1 MTLMRIQYSS
11 IDDLQD
17 VVQAPHLDHDH
28 AGAGVL
34 HSNCCMQGPHLKMT
48 VLCQEKGDRNKGLA
62 VADFADVEEYVH
74 FRLHSSDFHHQDYC
88 CLHCFLHF
96 GDVARHGSHCSWER
110 VG

>member
-17 VVQAPHLDHDH
+17 VAQAPHLDHDH

-62 VADFADVEEYVH
+62 ADFADVEEYVH
-74 FRLHSSDFHHQDYC
+74 FRLHSSDFHHQDWGAQREQGQAWK
-88 CLHCFLHF
+88 FEF
-96 GDVARHGSHCSWER
+96 A
-110 VG
+110 